1 LALDSIGWRYAGAVP
16 NAHKSTGSVI
26 LYSSDSREANP
37 VTDTNKTKSFRFIR
51 GAFAIPIFGESKMQL
66 SKINSAIAETL
77 PAVESIN
84 GVAIATVE
92 ETIKEIG
99 FASQKESAKIV
110 KSKDELARL
119 NANLLGWIAQLDAE
133 GKVMRFPDDHKLTP
147 KKVIPIKYD
156 DFMIIRGFYV
166 GAAYD
171 AGAVSIDAAEKVWE
185 AAIKELATEAGYT
198 RPKSDDKDAV
208 RMAEN
213 RVKLIEKHAPD
224 SDAVL
229 IEKKEAALKK
239 GDNKSVSLVKEIN
252 NELARRE
259 KPELDKAQKAR
270 AVTRDAIIARAK
282 ELCKAGTDD
291 ADELLIA
298 GLLAMTK

>member
-1 LALDSIGWRYAGAVP
+1 
-16 NAHKSTGSVI
+16 
-26 LYSSDSREANP
+26 
-37 VTDTNKTKSFRFIR
+37 
-51 GAFAIPIFGESKMQL
+51 MQL

-92 ETIKEIG
+92 TSIKEIG

-119 NANLLGWIAQLDAE
+119 NANLLGWIAQLGAD

-147 KKVIPIKYD
+147 KKIIPIGYD
-156 DFMIIRGFYV
+156 DFMIMRGFYV

-185 AAIKELATEAGYT
+185 AAIKDLASEADYT

-291 ADELLIA
+291 ADELLIS

>member
-1 LALDSIGWRYAGAVP
+1 
-16 NAHKSTGSVI
+16 
-26 LYSSDSREANP
+26 
-37 VTDTNKTKSFRFIR
+37 
-51 GAFAIPIFGESKMQL
+51 MQL
-66 SKINSAIAETL
+66 SQINSAIAETL

-133 GKVMRFPDDHKLTP
+133 GKVMRFPDNHKLTP

-224 SDAVL
+224 SDDVL
-229 IEKKEAALKK
+229 IEKKEAALKV

-291 ADELLIA
+291 ADELLIS

>member
-1 LALDSIGWRYAGAVP
+1 LFGGAIA
-16 NAHKSTGSVI
+16 NFN
-26 LYSSDSREANP
+26 LYL
-37 VTDTNKTKSFRFIR
+37 
-51 GAFAIPIFGESKMQL
+51 GEHKMQL

-92 ETIKEIG
+92 SSIKEIG
-99 FASQKESAKIV
+99 FASQKETAKIV
-110 KSKDELARL
+110 QSKGELERL
-119 NANLLGWIAQLDAE
+119 NANLLGWIAQLGAD
-133 GKVMRFPDDHKLTP
+133 GKVMRYADDHPLTP
-147 KKVIPIKYD
+147 KKIIPIKYD
-156 DFMIIRGFYV
+156 DFKIIRGFYV

-171 AGAVSIDAAEKVWE
+171 AGAVSIPAAEKVWE
-185 AAIKELATEAGYT
+185 EAIKNLASEADYT
-198 RPKSDDKDAV
+198 RPKSEDKDAV

-259 KPELDKAQKAR
+259 KPEMDKAQKAR

-298 GLLAMTK
+298 GLLAMSSTQKPALM